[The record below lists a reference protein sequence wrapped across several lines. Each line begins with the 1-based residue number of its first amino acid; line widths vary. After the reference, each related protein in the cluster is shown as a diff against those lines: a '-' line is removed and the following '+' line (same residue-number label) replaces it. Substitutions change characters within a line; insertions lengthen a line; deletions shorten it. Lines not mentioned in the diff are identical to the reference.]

1 VVFSAAPLPPSSL
14 FPPAGERARA
24 LSSSFRFPSPARAV
38 WARALSLAALS
49 PNPHALS
56 LSTRAHTTTLLHLQ
70 KDKIGDNPTDDEIK
84 GYLKVAPKPSA
95 ECCTKVRPFI
105 AAACACDEDVL
116 YMVGR
121 SGVTKKTMGLLSRA
135 VPFTACNTPT
145 YGPAIKDGC
154 KKA

>member
-1 VVFSAAPLPPSSL
+1 MP
-14 FPPAGERARA
+14 R
-24 LSSSFRFPSPARAV
+24 LSST
-38 WARALSLAALS
+38 
-49 PNPHALS
+49 LS
-56 LSTRAHTTTLLHLQ
+56 LSALSFSTHQPTSSQ
-70 KDKIGDNPTDDEIK
+70 KDKIGESPTDDEIK
-84 GYLKVAPKPSA
+84 GYLKLAPKPSA

-135 VPFTACNTPT
+135 VPFTDCNAAS